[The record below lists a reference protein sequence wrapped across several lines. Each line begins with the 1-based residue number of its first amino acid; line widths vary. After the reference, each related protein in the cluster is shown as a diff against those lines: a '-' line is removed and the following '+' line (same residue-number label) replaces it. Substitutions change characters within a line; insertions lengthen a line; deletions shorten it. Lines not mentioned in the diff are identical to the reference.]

1 MEGSDRT
8 MQSTD
13 NKQFLLTEL
22 KTKQKRVKEGSAEF
36 YNIQKLI
43 DQIVAER
50 YLEYVNR

>member
-1 MEGSDRT
+1 MDRSNRS

-22 KTKQKRVKEGSAEF
+22 STKQKQCREGSFEWAD
-36 YNIQKLI
+36 IQAKI